1 MSTAVKPAVDSGP
14 TSPARS
20 TTSIRVCV
28 GTGGVAAG
36 SLQVIEALRD
46 ELLKQ
51 DVCDVSV
58 SGRGCQCDLQQV
70 GCLGLCGMDV
80 VVEVERDG
88 HLDVYQHVKPSYAE
102 RIVHDH
108 VLGGQPVAEWLAGED
123 WDHFHA
129 PQVKLL
135 LEECGDVDPAQL
147 DSYLVLG
154 GYEGARTA
162 LTTMTPDEVIET
174 ITASG
179 LRGRGGGGFPTGFK
193 WRAARDAQPAS
204 RSDSTEPVLKYVIC
218 NADEGDPGAFMDRA
232 LLEGT
237 PHAVIEGM
245 LIGGWAIGA
254 ARGLVYVRA
263 EYPLAHQRL
272 QAAIDQAYRQGYLGE
287 NLFDSGFD
295 FDLEVKLGAGAFVCG
310 EETALIASLEDQ
322 IGTPR
327 PKPPY
332 PAQKGLWGRSTTIN
346 NVETWATIPKIL
358 RNGVPWFRSIGTED
372 APGTKIFSLVG
383 KVKNTGL
390 VEVPMG
396 ISLRTIVEEIG
407 GGTSSGTP
415 VKAVQTGGPSGG
427 CIPGHLLDTPVD
439 YQHLGELG
447 SIMGSGGMVVM
458 DQDTCMVDVARYF
471 LDFCRSE
478 SCGQCTPCRDGTAQM
493 VRLLEEICAGHG
505 TPAHLEMLE
514 ELSEALTEGSLC
526 GLGKTA
532 ANPVVSTLR
541 YFRDEYE
548 AHIHEHRCP
557 GRVCKALL
565 EFHIEPELC
574 TGCRVCLFSC
584 PEGAITGAKNEVHT
598 IDPTLCTRCGVCVD
612 VCRYDAVIRE

>member
-1 MSTAVKPAVDSGP
+1 
-14 TSPARS
+14 
-20 TTSIRVCV
+20 
-28 GTGGVAAG
+28 
-36 SLQVIEALRD
+36 
-46 ELLKQ
+46 
-51 DVCDVSV
+51 
-58 SGRGCQCDLQQV
+58 
-70 GCLGLCGMDV
+70 
-80 VVEVERDG
+80 
-88 HLDVYQHVKPSYAE
+88 
-102 RIVHDH
+102 
-108 VLGGQPVAEWLAGED
+108 
-123 WDHFHA
+123 
-129 PQVKLL
+129 
-135 LEECGDVDPAQL
+135 
-147 DSYLVLG
+147 
-154 GYEGARTA
+154 
-162 LTTMTPDEVIET
+162 
-174 ITASG
+174 
-179 LRGRGGGGFPTGFK
+179 
-193 WRAARDAQPAS
+193 
-204 RSDSTEPVLKYVIC
+204 
-218 NADEGDPGAFMDRA
+218 MDRA

-254 ARGLVYVRA
+254 RRGLVYVRA

-272 QAAIDQAYRQGYLGE
+272 QVAIDQAYRRGYLGAD
-287 NLFDSGFD
+287 LFGAGFD

-346 NVETWATIPKIL
+346 NVETWATVPKIL
-358 RNGVPWFRSIGTED
+358 RNGVEWFRSIGTED

-383 KVKNTGL
+383 KVQNTGL

-427 CIPGHLLDTPVD
+427 CIPAHLLDTPVD
-439 YQHLGELG
+439 YQLLGELG

-514 ELSEALTEGSLC
+514 ELSGALTEGSLC

-565 EFHIEPELC
+565 EYHVDPVRC